1 MGKERK
7 EWLDIA
13 KGITII
19 LMVLGHSSLP
29 AYLNRFIF
37 AFHMPLF
44 FIASGWTSNWEHFT
58 VVDFIKRRTK
68 TLLVPFI
75 VYSAIVLLFHV
86 CYNWMTVEEW
96 LLKGWGD
103 GYALWFVPVL
113 FLASVF
119 SRLIYSLKQYLKN
132 DLWYAIIICVLLI
145 GIDLCFNG
153 CRLPWAL
160 STVPY
165 ATFLVILG
173 SEWSRI
179 SNIRKKDNSIGVF
192 ILSIIIVAMVS
203 YFWKLDLCFNYILP
217 SFPLLLGAIS
227 GTYMVFQ
234 LSKYLDSANSSLIRQ
249 AATVL
254 KVVGKETYIVVAFSL
269 LIIMLLNYHFNM
281 NSIVKYIILVLSL
294 IVISIIK
301 NFIKNLLLK
310 SKSDIASQ

>member
-44 FIASGWTSNWEHFT
+44 FIASGWTSNWERYT

-75 VYSAIVLLFHV
+75 VYSVIVLLFHV

-113 FLASVF
+113 FLASVIA
-119 SRLIYSLKQYLKN
+119 RLIYSLKQYLNN

-153 CRLPWAL
+153 CLLPWSL

-173 SEWSRI
+173 SEWSRK
-179 SNIRKKDNSIGVF
+179 SNKRNKNNNIRVF
-192 ILSIIIVAMVS
+192 VLSIIVVATVS
-203 YFWKLDLCFNYILP
+203 YFWKLDLCFNRILP
-217 SFPLLLGAIS
+217 SFPLLVGAIS

-234 LSKYLDSANSSLIRQ
+234 LSKYLESANSLLFRQ
-249 AATVL
+249 TAKIL
-254 KVVGKETYIVVAFSL
+254 MMVGKETYIVVAFSL
-269 LIIMLLNYHFNM
+269 LIIMLINYYFNI
-281 NSIVKYIILVLSL
+281 NPIVKYILLFGALVVL
-294 IVISIIK
+294 SIIK
-301 NFIKNLLLK
+301 NFIKNLLSK
-310 SKSDIASQ
+310 SKSVIVNQ